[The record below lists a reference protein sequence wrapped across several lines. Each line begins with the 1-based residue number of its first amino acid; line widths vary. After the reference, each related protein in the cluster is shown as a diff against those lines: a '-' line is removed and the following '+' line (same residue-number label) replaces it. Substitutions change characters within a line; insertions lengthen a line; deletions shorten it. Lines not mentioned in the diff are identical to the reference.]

1 MFFKRKKQEIKP
13 LCFHEWHVADFGVTY
28 EYNGV
33 SEDSCKYY
41 VIGCVKCGSS
51 RTLDELEFSIMKSAG
66 FIKEASE

>member
-1 MFFKRKKQEIKP
+1 
-13 LCFHEWHVADFGVTY
+13 VTY